1 MHCLI
6 VLIIPEEVETQLTK
20 DIFLAACE
28 LFSRETLFLSSIVS
42 VSYLAFSAL
51 SFVVGFVYAIED
63 LDSCCLYSF
72 HQIF

>member
-1 MHCLI
+1 LVILI
-6 VLIIPEEVETQLTK
+6 VLEEVEKRLMK
-20 DIFLAACE
+20 DIYLAICE
-28 LFSRETLFLSSIVS
+28 LFSRETLFLSFIVYM
-42 VSYLAFSAL
+42 SYLAFSAL

>member
-1 MHCLI
+1 LVI
-6 VLIIPEEVETQLTK
+6 LIIPEEVEKQLMK
-20 DIFLAACE
+20 DIFLAVCE
-28 LFSRETLFLSSIVS
+28 LFSRETLFLSFIVYM
-42 VSYLAFSAL
+42 SYLAFSAL

>member
-1 MHCLI
+1 LVI
-6 VLIIPEEVETQLTK
+6 LIILEEVEKRLMK
-20 DIFLAACE
+20 DIFLAVCE
-28 LFSRETLFLSSIVS
+28 LFSRETLFLSFIVY